1 MTKDITILYQGGSGG
16 FALFYYLLL
25 SGKYQTGLPDVD
37 VNTLIQQQFPNVLKH
52 NQSSWKSYEHWPN
65 NLDCKQSST
74 GPRLFLICNPLF
86 NPSVYN
92 QNMFVA
98 NDTFK
103 ILLYTDIHLQLRM
116 SWDKQAYWFTN
127 ESRRVFNAPLST
139 RAYLRWI
146 LDSSDEHLRL
156 DAVKQT
162 FKPDITVRLEDFIN
176 TLHLP
181 NFPEPTTAQ
190 QEFLTYW
197 ISLQSK
203 RAQQLLKRKGP

>member
-37 VNTLIQQQFPNVLKH
+37 VNTLVRQQFPNVLKH

-65 NLDCKQSST
+65 NLDCKQHST
-74 GPRLFLICNPLF
+74 SPRLFLICNPLF
-86 NPSVYN
+86 NPDVYN

-162 FKPDITVRLEDFIN
+162 FKPDLIVRLEDFIN
-176 TLHLP
+176 TQHLP
-181 NFPEPTTAQ
+181 NFPEPTKAQ

-197 ISLQSK
+197 TNLQSS